1 MIALDLPK
9 LAKWGAV
16 LAIIVGVWAHGYAK
30 GNDAGEVAVAE
41 LRAEHAETLAGI
53 SDATAKA
60 YEAARLREHAVAEE
74 LARIDSDHQEA
85 MRHASESARNSVL
98 ADVRAGRLVVRHA
111 PIGCGLPA
119 AAAPAAAAGID
130 HGAADQRGG
139 DALALA
145 VAEQVGI
152 AARADERL
160 AACQAVIEAYRAAS
174 ATGADQPRG
183 GVAERK

>member
-1 MIALDLPK
+1 MIALDWLK
-9 LAKWGAV
+9 LVKWGAV
-16 LAIIVGVWAHGYAK
+16 LALAIALWAHGYAK

-53 SDATAKA
+53 ADATAKA

-74 LARIDSDHQEA
+74 LARIDTDHQEA
-85 MRHASESARNSVL
+85 LRHASESARNSVL

-111 PIGCGLPA
+111 PTGCGLPA
-119 AAAPAAAAGID
+119 TAAPTAPASID
-130 HGAADQRGG
+130 HGAANQRGG

-160 AACQAVIEAYRAAS
+160 AACQAVITAYTTAP
-174 ATGADQPRG
+174 ATGAGKP
-183 GVAERK
+183 